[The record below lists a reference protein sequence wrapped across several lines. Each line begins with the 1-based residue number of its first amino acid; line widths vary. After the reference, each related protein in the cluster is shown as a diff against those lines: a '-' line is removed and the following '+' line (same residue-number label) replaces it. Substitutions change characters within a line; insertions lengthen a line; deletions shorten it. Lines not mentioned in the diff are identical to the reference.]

1 MRSLLLLAATTTSLI
16 ATELPGDPAKLQQ
29 LPGFPD
35 PLMMFDGTKVVT
47 KEDWESKRKPEL
59 KELFQRFM
67 YGRYPDAKATVTAK
81 TLYEDTKAFGG
92 KGTLREVE
100 LSMGIPGCPPI
111 YAMIAMPNTQP
122 TGGLPVIV
130 GINFSG
136 NHVITPDPKIH
147 LPTNWMPEKFPGVV
161 NNRATVDGRGK
172 TPERWQLEMIVE
184 RGYALVT
191 FYCGDVDPDDKSN
204 RGGMRPFITPE
215 PKGAKPGDFTGS
227 VMAWAWGAHRVV
239 DYVVMQKEF
248 NPKRIAIFGHSRL
261 GKAALVAGAFDDR
274 IAVVFPHQAGCG
286 GPGPSRHDNPKA
298 EGVKRINT
306 NFPHWF
312 CDNFKTFND
321 DTSKL
326 PFDQHCLLA
335 LCAPRPVL
343 YSNATGDEWANPAG
357 QFEMMKKANPVYTL
371 LGTEG
376 LKTQTMPSENAI
388 SDGRLGYWIRPG
400 KHEVIAEDWKAF
412 LRYADTWLK

>member
-1 MRSLLLLAATTTSLI
+1 MRTFFFHMLMTFPLI
-16 ATELPGDPAKLQQ
+16 AAELPTDPVA
-29 LPGFPD
+29 LPKQAGFPD
-35 PLMMFDGTKVVT
+35 PLLMFDGTTVAT
-47 KEDWESKRKPEL
+47 KSDWETKRKPEL

-67 YGRYPDAKATVTAK
+67 YGRYPAAKTNVTAK

-100 LSMGIPGCPPI
+100 LSMGIPDCPPI
-111 YAMIAMPNTQP
+111 YAMIAMPNVRP
-122 TGGLPVIV
+122 ENGLPVFL

-136 NHVITPDPKIH
+136 NHVIVSDPKIH
-147 LPTNWMPEKFPGVV
+147 LPTNWMPPKFPGVKD
-161 NNRATVDGRGK
+161 NKATDEGRGK
-172 TPERWQLEMIVE
+172 IPERWQPEMIVE

-191 FYCGDVDPDDKSN
+191 FYCGDIDPDDAKT
-204 RGGMRPFITPE
+204 RGAMRPFITPQPD
-215 PKGAKPGDFTGS
+215 PKEQRDQTGS

-239 DYVVMQKEF
+239 DYIVGQKEF
-248 NPKRIAIFGHSRL
+248 DPKRIAVLGHSRL

-286 GPGPSRHDNPKA
+286 GTGPSRHENPKA

-306 NFPHWF
+306 SFPHWF
-312 CDNFKTFND
+312 CNNFHTFND

-343 YSNATGDEWANPAG
+343 YSNAADDEWANPAG
-357 QFEMMKKANPVYTL
+357 QFEMMKKASPVYEL
-371 LGTEG
+371 LGVEG
-376 LKTQTMPSENAI
+376 MKAEKMPGMNAMVEN
-388 SDGRLGYWIRPG
+388 RLGYWIRPG
-400 KHEVIAEDWKAF
+400 KHEVNADDWKAF
-412 LRYADTWLK
+412 LQYADKWLK